1 MNKLRIA
8 LLSLV
13 AAGVGY
19 GAVQLAVGDS
29 TRAVP
34 ERRIIRPSATA
45 PTTPVR
51 LLFAPRR
58 PSTLDAVSAAVDY
71 LHLLSNPSPSASMT
85 LRRLTLPPL
94 TRQALRAEG
103 AAADAKRRLPPGAFA
118 RGWDLGW
125 RIDVT
130 SHRTTTV
137 AIWTVG
143 MVAGSTGAVPPDW
156 STTVCELQL
165 AGGRWRVSSART
177 TTGPTPPGVAVS
189 PSAAQQFART
199 ASSFHPFTDAP

>member
-1 MNKLRIA
+1 MSKVWIA

-13 AAGVGY
+13 AAGAGY
-19 GAVQLAVGDS
+19 GAVQLALGDS
-29 TRAVP
+29 TTAVP
-34 ERRIIRPSATA
+34 KRPVVRTTQSD

-58 PSTLDAVSAAVDY
+58 PSTLDAVGAAADY
-71 LHLLSNPSPSASMT
+71 LHLLANPSPSASMT

-94 TRQALRAEG
+94 TRQALRAER

-125 RIDVT
+125 RVDVA

-156 STTVCELQL
+156 STTVCELRL
-165 AGGRWRVSSART
+165 AGGRWRISSAHT
-177 TTGPTPPGVAVS
+177 TSGPTPPNAGASSSVAG
-189 PSAAQQFART
+189 QFARG